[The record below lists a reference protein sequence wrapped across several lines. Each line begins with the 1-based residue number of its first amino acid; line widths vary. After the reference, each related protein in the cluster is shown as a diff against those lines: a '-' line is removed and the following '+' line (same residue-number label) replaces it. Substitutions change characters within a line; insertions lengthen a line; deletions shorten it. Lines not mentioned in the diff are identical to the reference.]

1 MYRKPS
7 LFFALVF
14 LSLLLGACN
23 KQVKPSELA
32 PGIELG
38 QFYYTQFSLF
48 QENDNFRTTNYRKGF
63 LIPVNTR
70 VSLVSIGSKKAE
82 LKLADSGHPL
92 TIENVPKH
100 TNEDMQTAFKKIA
113 GPRKVDLSAFSVDE
127 QESILAG
134 QVKKGMGRK
143 AVLVAIGY
151 PPQIETPSLDSNDW
165 TYWSNRFNRFIVH
178 FKNGKVDNIVD

>member
-1 MYRKPS
+1 MHRKKS
-7 LFFALVF
+7 LFFALIL
-14 LSLLLGACN
+14 LSLLGACN
-23 KQVKPSELA
+23 KQIKPSELV

-48 QENDNFRTTNYRKGF
+48 QEQNNFRTTNYRRGF

-70 VSLVSIGSKKAE
+70 VSLVSISSKKAE
-82 LKLADSGHPL
+82 LKLADSGQPL

-100 TNEDMQTAFKKIA
+100 TNEDMQTAFKKIV
-113 GPRKVDLSAFSVDE
+113 GPRKVDIDTFSKAE
-127 QESILAG
+127 QESILTG
-134 QVKKGMGRK
+134 KVKKGMGRK

-165 TYWSNRFNRFIVH
+165 TYWSSRFNKFIVH

>member
-1 MYRKPS
+1 MSKTMS
-7 LFFALVF
+7 IFFLFCL
-14 LSLLLGACN
+14 LSLLGACN
-23 KQVKPSELA
+23 RQIKSSDLP
-32 PGIELG
+32 PGIQIG
-38 QFYYTQFSLF
+38 KTYYTQFSLL
-48 QENDNFRTTNYRKGF
+48 QEKDNFRTTNYRKGF

-70 VSLVSIGSKKAE
+70 VSLVSIGSKMVE
-82 LKLADSGHPL
+82 LKLADSGQPL

-100 TNEDMQTAFKKIA
+100 TNEDMQTAFKKIV
-113 GPRKVDLSAFSVDE
+113 GPRKVDLSAFSVAE

-151 PPQIETPSLDSNDW
+151 PPQIETPNLDSNDW
-165 TYWSNRFNRFIVH
+165 TYWSSRFNKFIVH